1 MSHTRSILLV
11 RHGESL
17 ANAGEA
23 SPSPETVALTPAG
36 ERQARAIAESLE
48 DAPELIVVSRFQ
60 RARQTAEPTHARFPK
75 AKLEQWPV
83 EEFHYL
89 GAEAYRGTTKRD
101 RRDDRDEYWRTNDP
115 QLACAPGAETFAAFH
130 ARVQAVRARLER
142 SDAHR
147 IVVFSHKKLLHG
159 LLWSWSEG
167 APPADAAAMARFRAF
182 DLEHPFP
189 NGAWIEVELEGLK
202 ARVGRLHRKHLDRI
216 EA

>member
-23 SPSPETVALTPAG
+23 SPSPETVVLTPAG
-36 ERQARAIAESLE
+36 ERQARAVAEALE

-101 RRDDRDEYWRTNDP
+101 RRDDRDEYWRTCNP
-115 QLACAPGAETFAAFH
+115 QLACAPGAETFSAFH
-130 ARVQAVRARLER
+130 ARVHAVRARLER
-142 SDAHR
+142 SDAR
-147 IVVFSHKKLLHG
+147 QIVVFSHKKLLHG

-189 NGAWIEVELEGLK
+189 NGAWIEVELEGTR
-202 ARVGRLHRKHLDRI
+202 ARAGKLHRKHLDRI